1 MKRLRL
7 HGSMSDCLDNDRHTE
22 FIAVNSIAYHYLSFL
37 SPATL
42 LPSSPEIDDSRGV
55 INEKCSASLRPNAEP
70 CVSVMTDMF
79 HLVGGGAVINMQ
91 RKCSRREKLGLISC
105 FLSPQVA
112 LNLVLVQFSSLSCR
126 ISAILI
132 FLNSRSERL
141 TDADDNTSPRN
152 VFV

>member
-1 MKRLRL
+1 MCFCDDG
-7 HGSMSDCLDNDRHTE
+7 H
-22 FIAVNSIAYHYLSFL
+22 V
-37 SPATL
+37 SP
-42 LPSSPEIDDSRGV
+42 RW
-55 INEKCSASLRPNAEP
+55 
-70 CVSVMTDMF
+70 
-79 HLVGGGAVINMQ
+79 GGGAVINMQ

-126 ISAILI
+126 ISAIII

-141 TDADDNTSPRN
+141 TDADDNTSPPN